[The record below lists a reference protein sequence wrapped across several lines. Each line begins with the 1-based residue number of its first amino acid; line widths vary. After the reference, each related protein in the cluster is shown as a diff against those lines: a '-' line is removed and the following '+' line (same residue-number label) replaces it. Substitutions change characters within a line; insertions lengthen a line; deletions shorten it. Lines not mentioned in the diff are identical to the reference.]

1 MTSIDIEPLRSW
13 IGRTVEAE
21 DVITPRLAASLL
33 AVMDETGDAT
43 EGAEAPTGIH
53 WCLGPDIAAMSGLGP
68 DGHPAR
74 GGFLPPTPLPRRMWA
89 GGELTFS
96 GPPLRVGDK
105 VTRRSRI
112 DEVSFKDGRSGPLL
126 FVTVSH
132 AYSSA
137 RGLALSE
144 RQDIVYREAV
154 SRAAN
159 APPSGD
165 PADAGAAPE
174 RSVSIEASAT
184 LLFRYSAATFNGHR
198 IHYDRPYATEV
209 ENYPGLVVHGPLQAT
224 YLLRLARE
232 MRGGALPAR
241 FSFRGVTPLFD
252 QQRFTVCGAGAELW
266 IENAQ
271 REITMTAR
279 AS

>member
-1 MTSIDIEPLRSW
+1 MTLIDIERLRTW
-13 IGRTVEAE
+13 IGRTAEAD

-33 AVMDETGDAT
+33 AVLDDDGEAS

-53 WCLGPDIAAMSGLGP
+53 WCLAPDIAGMSGLGP

-74 GGFLPPTPLPRRMWA
+74 GGFLPPAPLPRRMWA

-96 GPPLRVGDK
+96 GTPLRVGDR

-112 DEVSFKDGRSGPLL
+112 EDVAFKDGRSGPLL
-126 FVTVSH
+126 FVTVAH
-132 AYSSA
+132 AYTTE

-154 SRAAN
+154 AQGASASGGE
-159 APPSGD
+159 APARPG
-165 PADAGAAPE
+165 PE
-174 RSVSIEASAT
+174 RSLSIEASAT

-224 YLLRLARE
+224 YLLRMARA
-232 MRGGALPAR
+232 MRGGALPAS

-252 QQRFTVCGAGAELW
+252 QQVFKVCGAGAELW
-266 IENAQ
+266 IENARGQ
-271 REITMTAR
+271 VTMTAR
-279 AS
+279 TT